1 MISPADKCVGAGEAG
16 ECPLEEC
23 LELLAGAW
31 TPKVLW
37 YLRDGPKR
45 FGVLRRLLVGV
56 SAKVLTTRLR
66 ELEERG
72 LVRRAVQPTSPPS
85 VEYSLTDLGLE
96 IQPVLGAIADVGR
109 KLQRKRDRAPAPRR
123 ATKGASNGATNGTNG
138 AGALAPAS
146 SASVNGLPPSV
157 RR

>member
-1 MISPADKCVGAGEAG
+1 MPPEFDGPVDAAPDIPG

-37 YLRDGPKR
+37 YLRSGPRR
-45 FGVLRRLLVGV
+45 FGELRRLLVPI

-72 LVRRAVQPTSPPS
+72 LVARAVTGGTPPA
-85 VEYSLTDLGLE
+85 VNYSLTPLGVE
-96 IQPVLGAIADVGR
+96 IQPVLCAIAEVGKKLR
-109 KLQRKRDRAPAPRR
+109 KKRAPAPKIR
-123 ATKGASNGATNGTNG
+123 A
-138 AGALAPAS
+138 
-146 SASVNGLPPSV
+146 SARG
-157 RR
+157 

>member
-1 MISPADKCVGAGEAG
+1 MEKVAADGSPQ

-23 LELLAGAW
+23 LQLLAGAW

-37 YLRDGPKR
+37 YLREGPRR

-72 LVRRAVQPTSPPS
+72 LVARAVQPTSPPS
-85 VEYSLTDLGLE
+85 VEYSLTPLGHE

-109 KLQRKRDRAPAPRR
+109 KLQRKRARVPTPKRA
-123 ATKGASNGATNGTNG
+123 
-138 AGALAPAS
+138 
-146 SASVNGLPPSV
+146 SASAVSAAAA

>member
-1 MISPADKCVGAGEAG
+1 MVSPADKCVGAGEAG

-85 VEYSLTDLGLE
+85 VEYSLTDLGFE
-96 IQPVLGAIADVGR
+96 IQPVLGAIAEVGR
-109 KLQRKRDRAPAPRR
+109 KLQRKRERAPTPRR
-123 ATKGASNGATNGTNG
+123 GSSNGKPAVGSTSGGSGSNGTP
-138 AGALAPAS
+138 APT
-146 SASVNGLPPSV
+146 

>member
-1 MISPADKCVGAGEAG
+1 MVCPMEKEAADGSPQ

-23 LELLAGAW
+23 LQLLAGAW

-37 YLRDGPKR
+37 YLREGPRR

-85 VEYSLTDLGLE
+85 VEYSLTPLGHE

-109 KLQRKRDRAPAPRR
+109 KLQRKRERVPAPKRANANTAAARR
-123 ATKGASNGATNGTNG
+123 
-138 AGALAPAS
+138 
-146 SASVNGLPPSV
+146 
-157 RR
+157 